1 MKNIF
6 LIIMFFLFSIS
17 RAQFIDKLAK
27 KSGKATERAI
37 ERKLEQKATTTTN
50 DAMDTVLDNKKSSKT
65 TTSSN
70 SKGKTTSKSSSDFV
84 AGTKILFEE
93 KFSKDAIEDF
103 PVNWFTNSSGEIV
116 NFDSD
121 ATKWLQ
127 LSDKGSFTPLNISK
141 LPENF
146 TFEFDVST
154 SDNFNFYSTAL
165 NVVFTEKVAKTDN
178 IWNTT
183 LKRNKGVIFNIH
195 PANSLAGTGKSE
207 VFVISEKKEILKNNV
222 TVPDF
227 SNKNNLVR
235 VQIWRQ
241 KTRFRMY
248 VDGKKIWDLPMAF
261 SDSKYN
267 QIIFFIGTYKK
278 TIDKFFIS
286 NLRLAE
292 AESDK
297 RHPLIETGSF
307 STNEILFDT
316 NKATI
321 KSSSIT
327 ILNDLGKILNEN
339 SEIKITITGHTDN
352 DGDEKSNQKL
362 SEKRAESVKNY
373 LVKNFTIGSDRIQTY
388 GKGESEPV
396 SESHTEDGKKQNR
409 RVVFE
414 IIK

>member
-1 MKNIF
+1 
-6 LIIMFFLFSIS
+6 MFFLFSIS

-27 KSGKATERAI
+27 KSGKATEKAI

-183 LKRNKGVIFNIH
+183 LKRN
-195 PANSLAGTGKSE
+195 
-207 VFVISEKKEILKNNV
+207 
-222 TVPDF
+222 
-227 SNKNNLVR
+227 
-235 VQIWRQ
+235 
-241 KTRFRMY
+241 
-248 VDGKKIWDLPMAF
+248 
-261 SDSKYN
+261 
-267 QIIFFIGTYKK
+267 
-278 TIDKFFIS
+278 
-286 NLRLAE
+286 
-292 AESDK
+292 
-297 RHPLIETGSF
+297 
-307 STNEILFDT
+307 
-316 NKATI
+316 
-321 KSSSIT
+321 
-327 ILNDLGKILNEN
+327 
-339 SEIKITITGHTDN
+339 
-352 DGDEKSNQKL
+352 
-362 SEKRAESVKNY
+362 
-373 LVKNFTIGSDRIQTY
+373 
-388 GKGESEPV
+388 
-396 SESHTEDGKKQNR
+396 
-409 RVVFE
+409 
-414 IIK
+414 